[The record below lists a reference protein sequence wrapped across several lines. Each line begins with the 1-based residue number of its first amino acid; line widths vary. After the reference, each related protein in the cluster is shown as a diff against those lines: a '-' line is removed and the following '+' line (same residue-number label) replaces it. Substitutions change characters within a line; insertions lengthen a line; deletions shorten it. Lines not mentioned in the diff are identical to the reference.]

1 MPEDLWRG
9 TRNLIHVL
17 DEEFDPHRPIDIDS
31 IDFSADRAELRS
43 PFHIGDTVTHSVFG
57 DGVITAA
64 NKEWTTFE
72 VEFGDGRT
80 RSIRAAFLKLADLPE

>member
-1 MPEDLWRG
+1 MQ
-9 TRNLIHVL
+9 
-17 DEEFDPHRPIDIDS
+17 
-31 IDFSADRAELRS
+31 S

-72 VEFGDGRT
+72 VEFGDGKT
-80 RSIRAAFLKLADLPE
+80 RAIRAAFLKLADLPE